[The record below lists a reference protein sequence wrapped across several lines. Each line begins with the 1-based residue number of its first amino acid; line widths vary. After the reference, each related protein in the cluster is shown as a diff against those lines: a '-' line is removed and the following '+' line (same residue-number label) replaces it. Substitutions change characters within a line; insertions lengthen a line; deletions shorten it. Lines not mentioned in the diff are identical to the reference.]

1 VAQSARLTPARRWQ
15 VSASVAVFLLL
26 SVHATAAPGWTRLRS
41 AHFVIVGEVG
51 ERDLRRVAER
61 LEGFREALRR
71 ALPNATVASPVP
83 TTIIVFASD
92 RAFTPFKMLV
102 DGRPMERLGGY
113 FQAGEDANHIALS
126 FQWGSRAYPIVFHEY
141 THALLSATVRSVPA
155 WLEEGL
161 AEVYSTFQERD
172 GGRTAVIGMPP
183 EEHVAEIRNSSLLP
197 LDELMAVDHTSPV
210 YNEGTRRGMFYA
222 ESWALTHYLLFGN
235 PERHDQLPAYLSL
248 LDQGH
253 SVAESFRQ
261 AFKAEPRT
269 LEAELRGYVKR
280 FVLDGVTLQFD
291 HPFTSAEP
299 IEAAA
304 ITDAEAQ
311 AYTAELLARQM
322 RTDAALAQIR
332 RALDAEPGSARA
344 LAALGR
350 FHLRAN
356 RLDEALP
363 LLQRAARAM
372 PGDGAIAA
380 TYARALVDE
389 IRRFGPLNP
398 DEANLARTRG
408 ALARAAALDPE
419 DAYVTAMQGYIELLD
434 GSRLDEAQAF
444 LERATARAPM
454 REEYQL
460 LLAQVVIER
469 QDLERGQTLL
479 GPLAARGSTPEVRKS
494 AQEMLERL
502 EASDA
507 ASTNADPPR

>member
-1 VAQSARLTPARRWQ
+1 M
-15 VSASVAVFLLL
+15 
-26 SVHATAAPGWTRLRS
+26 
-41 AHFVIVGEVG
+41 
-51 ERDLRRVAER
+51 
-61 LEGFREALRR
+61 
-71 ALPNATVASPVP
+71 ASPVP

-102 DGRPMERLGGY
+102 DGRPMERLGGT
-113 FQAGEDANHIALS
+113 FKLGEDANHIALS

-155 WLEEGL
+155 WLRRRTGRGL
-161 AEVYSTFQERD
+161 QHVPGAGRWTD
-172 GGRTAVIGMPP
+172 GGDRYAARGARRRDPQFVVAAARRTDGRRP
-183 EEHVAEIRNSSLLP
+183 HVARVQRRHATRHVLRGVMGAHALSALRQPGAVRSAARVPSRSSIRAIRSS
-197 LDELMAVDHTSPV
+197 
-210 YNEGTRRGMFYA
+210 
-222 ESWALTHYLLFGN
+222 
-235 PERHDQLPAYLSL
+235 
-248 LDQGH
+248 
-253 SVAESFRQ
+253 ESFRQ

-291 HPFTSAEP
+291 HPFTSAGP

-311 AYTAELLARQM
+311 VYTAELLARQM

-363 LLQRAARAM
+363 LLERAALTM

-398 DEANLARTRG
+398 DEASLVRTRG

-419 DAYVTAMQGYIELLD
+419 DAYVAAMQGYIELLD